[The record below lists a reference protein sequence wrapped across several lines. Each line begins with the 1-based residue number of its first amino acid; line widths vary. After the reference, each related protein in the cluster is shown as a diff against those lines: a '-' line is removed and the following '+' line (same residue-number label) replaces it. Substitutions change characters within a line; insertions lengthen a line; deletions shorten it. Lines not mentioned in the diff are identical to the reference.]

1 MDGEQLAGPDECE
14 YAQHRRGHERELSAV
29 RCRLP
34 VGGDN
39 GLHPAESQNVVP
51 LISMTTTAAPRL
63 TADSSPWRIL
73 SALTASISAGTAATA
88 CGPTHRTWQS
98 SVGMATA
105 FLAADAGA

>member
-34 VGGDN
+34 VGVDN

-51 LISMTTTAAPRL
+51 LISMTTTAAPKL
-63 TADSSPWRIL
+63 TAGSSPWRIL
-73 SALTASISAGTAATA
+73 SALAASISAGTAATA
-88 CGPTHRTWQS
+88 CGPTHRIWQS

-105 FLAADAGA
+105 FLAADAGT